1 MGDLREKWVEILR
14 SYGSV
19 LCARDPHL
27 VYLRSDM
34 KSYNSFLIR
43 CWLIHLESK
52 NRLEFEDDKCVID
65 IQHMQ
70 SGGHKRAATLTEI
83 QEWMMNECRSALNGL
98 EESSSIAPNK
108 HGNPA

>member
-1 MGDLREKWVEILR
+1 
-14 SYGSV
+14 
-19 LCARDPHL
+19 
-27 VYLRSDM
+27 M

-52 NRLEFEDDKCVID
+52 DDKCVID

-70 SGGHKRAATLTEI
+70 SGEHKRAATLTEI

-98 EESSSIAPNK
+98 EEPSSNAPK
-108 HGNPA
+108 KQGNQA